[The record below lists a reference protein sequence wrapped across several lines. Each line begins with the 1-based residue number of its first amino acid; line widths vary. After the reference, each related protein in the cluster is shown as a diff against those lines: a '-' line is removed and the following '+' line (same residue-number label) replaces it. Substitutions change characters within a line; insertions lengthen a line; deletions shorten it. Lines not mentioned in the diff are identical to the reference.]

1 MSNLAPQNDVLNLT
15 PSKTSN
21 TSSSFSKTSKN
32 KEHES
37 SDSKNSTQD
46 DTEVKMQ
53 FQTEVNQLLQL
64 MIHSLYSNKEIF
76 LRELI
81 SNASDALDKLNFLSV
96 SDDKYKSLKFEPK
109 IEIKIDKDKK
119 TLSISD
125 NGIGMDKDDLIN
137 NLGTIAKSGTKSFLE
152 NLSGDAKKDSQLI
165 GQFGVGFYSAFM
177 VASKIEVLS
186 KKALDDKAYLWSS
199 DANGYEINDASKEE
213 QGTSITLYLK
223 DDEFANTY
231 KIESIIEKYSNH
243 IQFPIFMEKE
253 EFTPAKEGEEEGKT
267 ELKIS
272 QINKA
277 NALWRI
283 QKSSLKAED
292 YERFYE
298 QNFHDSNKPL
308 LYLHTK
314 SEGKLE
320 YNSLFFIPQNAPFDL
335 FRVDYQSGLKLYV
348 KRVFISDD
356 DKELLPTYLRF
367 VRGIIDVE
375 DLPLNVSREIL
386 QENQILKGVK
396 EASVKKIL
404 GELEKL
410 KNNDKEKYLSFFK
423 TFGKVLKEGLYG
435 FGGEKDSLLKLMLY
449 KSTKGENLRSL
460 EEYKNDLQ
468 GEQKE
473 IFYIAGNN
481 ESLLR
486 TSPLLEEYK
495 QKNIEVLLMDDEIDS
510 LVTPMLEFEGLKFVA
525 INQVED
531 KNELSDEEKN
541 TFAPLVAKFKELL
554 KDQVEDVR
562 LTSRLKD
569 SPSCIVYD
577 KNKPDFAMQQLLKQM
592 GQEQNF
598 KPILEINPKHAIFT
612 GLKNNES
619 FSADIATLVLNMAK
633 LSEGMGVDNPAEF
646 NASLTKIINKA
657 FS

>member
-1 MSNLAPQNDVLNLT
+1 
-15 PSKTSN
+15 
-21 TSSSFSKTSKN
+21 
-32 KEHES
+32 
-37 SDSKNSTQD
+37 
-46 DTEVKMQ
+46 
-53 FQTEVNQLLQL
+53 
-64 MIHSLYSNKEIF
+64 
-76 LRELI
+76 

-199 DANGYEINDASKEE
+199 DANGYEINDANKEE

-231 KIESIIEKYSNH
+231 KIESIVEKYSNH

-253 EFTPAKEGEEEGKT
+253 EFIPAKEGEEEGKT

-277 NALWRI
+277 NALWRM

>member
-1 MSNLAPQNDVLNLT
+1 PRID
-15 PSKTSN
+15 
-21 TSSSFSKTSKN
+21 
-32 KEHES
+32 
-37 SDSKNSTQD
+37 
-46 DTEVKMQ
+46 
-53 FQTEVNQLLQL
+53 
-64 MIHSLYSNKEIF
+64 
-76 LRELI
+76 
-81 SNASDALDKLNFLSV
+81 
-96 SDDKYKSLKFEPK
+96 
-109 IEIKIDKDKK
+109 IKIDKDKK
-119 TLSISD
+119 TLTISD

-186 KKALDDKAYLWSS
+186 KKALDDKAYLWIS
-199 DANGYEINDASKEE
+199 DANGYEIEDATKEE

-223 DDEFANTY
+223 DDEFANSY
-231 KIESIIEKYSNH
+231 KIESIIGKYSNH

-253 EFTPAKEGEEEGKT
+253 EFIPAKEGEEEGKT

-277 NALWRI
+277 NALWRM
-283 QKSSLKAED
+283 QKSSLKTED

-335 FRVDYQSGLKLYV
+335 YRVDYQSGLKLYV

-404 GELEKL
+404 SELEKL
-410 KNNDKEKYLSFFK
+410 KNKDKEKYLSFFK
-423 TFGKVLKEGLYG
+423 NFGKVLKEGLYG

-449 KSTKGENLRSL
+449 KSTKGESLRSL
-460 EEYKNDLQ
+460 EEYKNDIQ
-468 GEQKE
+468 GGQKE
-473 IFYIAGNN
+473 IFYITGNN

-486 TSPLLEEYK
+486 NSPLLEEYK
-495 QKNIEVLLMDDEIDS
+495 QKNIEVFLMDDEIDS
-510 LVTPMLEFEGLKFVA
+510 LVTPMLGEYEGLKFIA

-541 TFAPLVAKFKELL
+541 EFAPLVAKFKELL

-612 GLKNNES
+612 GLKNNET

-646 NASLTKIINKA
+646 NASLTKIITKA

>member
-1 MSNLAPQNDVLNLT
+1 
-15 PSKTSN
+15 
-21 TSSSFSKTSKN
+21 
-32 KEHES
+32 
-37 SDSKNSTQD
+37 
-46 DTEVKMQ
+46 MQ

-76 LRELI
+76 LRELV
-81 SNASDALDKLNFLSV
+81 SNSSDALDKLNFLSV
-96 SDDKYKSLKFEPK
+96 SDDKYKSLKFEPR
-109 IEIKIDKDKK
+109 IDIKIDKDKK
-119 TLSISD
+119 TLTISD

-186 KKALDDKAYLWSS
+186 KKALDDKAYLWIS
-199 DANGYEINDASKEE
+199 DANGYEIEDATKEE

-223 DDEFANTY
+223 DDEFANSY

-253 EFTPAKEGEEEGKT
+253 EFIPAKEGEEEGKT

-277 NALWRI
+277 NALWRM
-283 QKSSLKAED
+283 QKSSLKTED

-335 FRVDYQSGLKLYV
+335 YRVDYQSGLKLYV
-348 KRVFISDD
+348 KRVFIRDD

-386 QENQILKGVK
+386 QENQILKDVK

-404 GELEKL
+404 SELEKF
-410 KNNDKEKYLSFFK
+410 KNKDKEKYLSFFK
-423 TFGKVLKEGLYG
+423 NFGKVLKEGLYG

-449 KSTKGENLRSL
+449 KSTKGESLRSL
-460 EEYKNDLQ
+460 EEYKNDIQ

-473 IFYIAGNN
+473 IFYITGNN

-486 TSPLLEEYK
+486 NSPLLEEYK

-510 LVTPMLEFEGLKFVA
+510 LVTPMLGEYEGLKFIA

-541 TFAPLVAKFKELL
+541 EFAPLVAKFKELL

-612 GLKNNES
+612 GLKNNET

-646 NASLTKIINKA
+646 NASLTKIITKA

>member
-1 MSNLAPQNDVLNLT
+1 
-15 PSKTSN
+15 
-21 TSSSFSKTSKN
+21 
-32 KEHES
+32 
-37 SDSKNSTQD
+37 
-46 DTEVKMQ
+46 MQ

-199 DANGYEINDASKEE
+199 DANGYEIDDANKEE

-277 NALWRI
+277 NALWRM

-435 FGGEKDSLLKLMLY
+435 FGREKDSLLKLMLY

>member
-1 MSNLAPQNDVLNLT
+1 
-15 PSKTSN
+15 
-21 TSSSFSKTSKN
+21 
-32 KEHES
+32 
-37 SDSKNSTQD
+37 
-46 DTEVKMQ
+46 MQ

-76 LRELI
+76 LRELV
-81 SNASDALDKLNFLSV
+81 SNSSDALDKLNFLSV
-96 SDDKYKSLKFEPK
+96 SDDKYKSLKFEPR
-109 IEIKIDKDKK
+109 IDIKIDKDKK
-119 TLSISD
+119 TLTISD

-186 KKALDDKAYLWSS
+186 KKALDDKAYLWIS
-199 DANGYEINDASKEE
+199 DANGYEIEDATKEE

-223 DDEFANTY
+223 DDEFANSY

-253 EFTPAKEGEEEGKT
+253 EFIPAKEGEEEGKT

-277 NALWRI
+277 NALWRM
-283 QKSSLKAED
+283 QKSSLKTED

-335 FRVDYQSGLKLYV
+335 YRVDYQSGLKLYV

-404 GELEKL
+404 SELEKL
-410 KNNDKEKYLSFFK
+410 KNKDKEKYLSFFK
-423 TFGKVLKEGLYG
+423 NFGKVLKEGLYG

-449 KSTKGENLRSL
+449 KSTKGESLRSL
-460 EEYKNDLQ
+460 EEYKNDIQ

-473 IFYIAGNN
+473 IFYITGNN

-486 TSPLLEEYK
+486 NSPLLEEYK

-510 LVTPMLEFEGLKFVA
+510 LIAPMLGEYEGLKFIA

-541 TFAPLVAKFKELL
+541 EFAPLVAKFKELL

-598 KPILEINPKHAIFT
+598 KPILEINLKHAIFT
-612 GLKNNES
+612 GLKNNET

-646 NASLTKIINKA
+646 NASLTKIITKA

>member
-1 MSNLAPQNDVLNLT
+1 
-15 PSKTSN
+15 
-21 TSSSFSKTSKN
+21 
-32 KEHES
+32 
-37 SDSKNSTQD
+37 
-46 DTEVKMQ
+46 
-53 FQTEVNQLLQL
+53 
-64 MIHSLYSNKEIF
+64 
-76 LRELI
+76 
-81 SNASDALDKLNFLSV
+81 DKLNFLSV
-96 SDDKYKSLKFEPK
+96 SDDKYKSLKFEPR
-109 IEIKIDKDKK
+109 IDIKIDKDKK
-119 TLSISD
+119 TLTISD

-186 KKALDDKAYLWSS
+186 KKALDDKAYLWIS
-199 DANGYEINDASKEE
+199 DANGYEIEDATKEE

-223 DDEFANTY
+223 DDEFANSY

-253 EFTPAKEGEEEGKT
+253 EFIPAKEGEEEGKT

-277 NALWRI
+277 NALWRM

-335 FRVDYQSGLKLYV
+335 YRVDYQSGLKLYV

-404 GELEKL
+404 SELEKL
-410 KNNDKEKYLSFFK
+410 KNKDKEKYLSFFK
-423 TFGKVLKEGLYG
+423 NFGKVLKEGLYG

-449 KSTKGENLRSL
+449 KSTKGESLRSL
-460 EEYKNDLQ
+460 EEYKNDIQ

-473 IFYIAGNN
+473 IFYITGNN

-486 TSPLLEEYK
+486 NSPLLEEYK

-510 LVTPMLEFEGLKFVA
+510 LVTPMLGEYEGLKFVA

-541 TFAPLVAKFKELL
+541 EFAPLVTKFKELL

-612 GLKNNES
+612 GLKNNET

-633 LSEGMGVDNPAEF
+633 LSEGMGVDNPVEF
-646 NASLTKIINKA
+646 NASLTKIITKA

>member
-1 MSNLAPQNDVLNLT
+1 
-15 PSKTSN
+15 
-21 TSSSFSKTSKN
+21 
-32 KEHES
+32 
-37 SDSKNSTQD
+37 
-46 DTEVKMQ
+46 MQ

-119 TLSISD
+119 TLTISD
-125 NGIGMDKDDLIN
+125 NGIGMNKDDLIN

-186 KKALDDKAYLWSS
+186 KKALDNKAYLWSS
-199 DANGYEINDASKEE
+199 DANGYEIDDASKEE

-223 DDEFANTY
+223 DDEFANAY
-231 KIESIIEKYSNH
+231 KIESIVEKYSNH

-267 ELKIS
+267 EFKIS

-277 NALWRI
+277 NALWRM
-283 QKSSLKAED
+283 QKSSLKVED

-386 QENQILKGVK
+386 QENQILKAVK

-423 TFGKVLKEGLYG
+423 IFGKVLKEGLYG
-435 FGGEKDSLLKLMLY
+435 FGNEKDSLLKLMLY

-460 EEYKNDLQ
+460 EEYKNELQ
-468 GEQKE
+468 NEQKE

-612 GLKNNES
+612 GLKNNET

>member
-1 MSNLAPQNDVLNLT
+1 
-15 PSKTSN
+15 
-21 TSSSFSKTSKN
+21 
-32 KEHES
+32 
-37 SDSKNSTQD
+37 
-46 DTEVKMQ
+46 MQ

-199 DANGYEINDASKEE
+199 DANGYEIDDANKEE

-223 DDEFANTY
+223 DDEFANAY

-253 EFTPAKEGEEEGKT
+253 EFAPAKEGEEEGKT

-277 NALWRI
+277 NALWRM

-386 QENQILKGVK
+386 QENQILKGIK

-510 LVTPMLEFEGLKFVA
+510 LVTPMLEFEGLKFVS

>member
-1 MSNLAPQNDVLNLT
+1 
-15 PSKTSN
+15 
-21 TSSSFSKTSKN
+21 
-32 KEHES
+32 
-37 SDSKNSTQD
+37 
-46 DTEVKMQ
+46 MQ

-76 LRELI
+76 LRELV
-81 SNASDALDKLNFLSV
+81 SNSSDALDKLNFLSV
-96 SDDKYKSLKFEPK
+96 SDDKYKSLKFEPR
-109 IEIKIDKDKK
+109 IDIKIDKDKK
-119 TLSISD
+119 TLTISD

-186 KKALDDKAYLWSS
+186 KKALDDKAYLWIS
-199 DANGYEINDASKEE
+199 DANGYEIEDATKEE

-223 DDEFANTY
+223 DDEFANSY

-253 EFTPAKEGEEEGKT
+253 EFIPAKEGEEEGKT

-277 NALWRI
+277 NALWRM
-283 QKSSLKAED
+283 QKSSLKTED

-335 FRVDYQSGLKLYV
+335 YRVDYQSGLKLYV

-404 GELEKL
+404 SELEKL
-410 KNNDKEKYLSFFK
+410 KNKDKEKYLSFFK
-423 TFGKVLKEGLYG
+423 NFGKVLKEGLYG

-449 KSTKGENLRSL
+449 KSTKGESLCSL
-460 EEYKNDLQ
+460 EEYKNDIQ

-473 IFYIAGNN
+473 IFYITGNN

-486 TSPLLEEYK
+486 NSPLLEEYK

-510 LVTPMLEFEGLKFVA
+510 LVTPMLGEYEGLKFIA

-541 TFAPLVAKFKELL
+541 EFAPLVAKFKELL

-612 GLKNNES
+612 GLKNNET

-646 NASLTKIINKA
+646 NASLTKIITKA

>member
-1 MSNLAPQNDVLNLT
+1 RID
-15 PSKTSN
+15 
-21 TSSSFSKTSKN
+21 
-32 KEHES
+32 
-37 SDSKNSTQD
+37 
-46 DTEVKMQ
+46 
-53 FQTEVNQLLQL
+53 
-64 MIHSLYSNKEIF
+64 
-76 LRELI
+76 
-81 SNASDALDKLNFLSV
+81 
-96 SDDKYKSLKFEPK
+96 
-109 IEIKIDKDKK
+109 IKIDKDKK
-119 TLSISD
+119 TLTISD

-186 KKALDDKAYLWSS
+186 KKALDDKAYLWIS
-199 DANGYEINDASKEE
+199 DANGYEIEDATKEE

-223 DDEFANTY
+223 DDEFANSY

-253 EFTPAKEGEEEGKT
+253 EFIPAKEGEEEGKT

-277 NALWRI
+277 NALWRM
-283 QKSSLKAED
+283 QKSSLKTED

-335 FRVDYQSGLKLYV
+335 YRVDYQSGLKLYV

-404 GELEKL
+404 SELEKL
-410 KNNDKEKYLSFFK
+410 KNKDKEKYLSFFK
-423 TFGKVLKEGLYG
+423 NFGKVLKEGLYG

-449 KSTKGENLRSL
+449 KSTKGESLRSL
-460 EEYKNDLQ
+460 EEYKNDIQ

-473 IFYIAGNN
+473 IFYITGNN

-486 TSPLLEEYK
+486 NSPLLEEYK

-510 LVTPMLEFEGLKFVA
+510 LVAPMLGEYEGLKFIA

-541 TFAPLVAKFKELL
+541 EFAPLVAKFKELL

-612 GLKNNES
+612 GLKNNET

-646 NASLTKIINKA
+646 NASLTKIITKA

>member
-1 MSNLAPQNDVLNLT
+1 
-15 PSKTSN
+15 
-21 TSSSFSKTSKN
+21 
-32 KEHES
+32 
-37 SDSKNSTQD
+37 
-46 DTEVKMQ
+46 MQ

-199 DANGYEINDASKEE
+199 DANGYEINDANKEE

-253 EFTPAKEGEEEGKT
+253 EFTPAKEGEEGKT

-277 NALWRI
+277 NALWRM

>member
-1 MSNLAPQNDVLNLT
+1 
-15 PSKTSN
+15 
-21 TSSSFSKTSKN
+21 
-32 KEHES
+32 
-37 SDSKNSTQD
+37 
-46 DTEVKMQ
+46 MQ

-76 LRELI
+76 LRELV
-81 SNASDALDKLNFLSV
+81 SNSSDALDKLNFLSV
-96 SDDKYKSLKFEPK
+96 SDDKYKSLKFEPR
-109 IEIKIDKDKK
+109 IDIKIDKDKK
-119 TLSISD
+119 TLTISD

-186 KKALDDKAYLWSS
+186 KKALDDKAYLWIS
-199 DANGYEINDASKEE
+199 DANGYEIEDATKEE

-223 DDEFANTY
+223 DDEFANSY

-253 EFTPAKEGEEEGKT
+253 EFIPAKEGEEEGKT

-277 NALWRI
+277 NALWRM
-283 QKSSLKAED
+283 QKSSLKTED

-335 FRVDYQSGLKLYV
+335 YRVDYQSGLKLYV

-404 GELEKL
+404 SELEKL
-410 KNNDKEKYLSFFK
+410 KNKDKEKYLSFFK
-423 TFGKVLKEGLYG
+423 NFGKVLKEGLYG

-449 KSTKGENLRSL
+449 KSTKGESLRSL
-460 EEYKNDLQ
+460 EEYKNDIQ

-473 IFYIAGNN
+473 IFYITGNN

-486 TSPLLEEYK
+486 NSPLLEEYK

-510 LVTPMLEFEGLKFVA
+510 LVTPMLGEYEGLKFIA

-541 TFAPLVAKFKELL
+541 EFAPLVAKFKELL

-612 GLKNNES
+612 GLKNNET
-619 FSADIATLVLNMAK
+619 FSADIAILVLNMAK
-633 LSEGMGVDNPAEF
+633 LSEGMGVDNPTEF
-646 NASLTKIINKA
+646 NASLTKIITKA

>member
-1 MSNLAPQNDVLNLT
+1 
-15 PSKTSN
+15 
-21 TSSSFSKTSKN
+21 
-32 KEHES
+32 
-37 SDSKNSTQD
+37 
-46 DTEVKMQ
+46 MQ

-76 LRELI
+76 LRELV
-81 SNASDALDKLNFLSV
+81 SNSSDALDKLNFLSV
-96 SDDKYKSLKFEPK
+96 SDDKYKSLKFEPR
-109 IEIKIDKDKK
+109 IDIKIDKDKK
-119 TLSISD
+119 TLTISD

-186 KKALDDKAYLWSS
+186 KKALDDKAYLWIS
-199 DANGYEINDASKEE
+199 DANGYEIEDATKEE

-223 DDEFANTY
+223 DDEFANSY

-253 EFTPAKEGEEEGKT
+253 EFIPAKEGEEEGKT

-277 NALWRI
+277 NALWRM

-335 FRVDYQSGLKLYV
+335 YRVDYQSGLKLYV

-386 QENQILKGVK
+386 QENQILKGAK

-404 GELEKL
+404 SELEKL
-410 KNNDKEKYLSFFK
+410 KNKDKEKYLSFFK
-423 TFGKVLKEGLYG
+423 NFGKVLKEGLYG

-449 KSTKGENLRSL
+449 KSTKGESLRSL
-460 EEYKNDLQ
+460 EEYKNDIQ

-473 IFYIAGNN
+473 IFYITGSN

-486 TSPLLEEYK
+486 NSPLLEEYK

-510 LVTPMLEFEGLKFVA
+510 LVTPMLGEYEGLKFVA

-541 TFAPLVAKFKELL
+541 EFAPLVAKFKELL

-612 GLKNNES
+612 GLKNNET

-646 NASLTKIINKA
+646 NASLTKIITKA

>member
-1 MSNLAPQNDVLNLT
+1 
-15 PSKTSN
+15 
-21 TSSSFSKTSKN
+21 
-32 KEHES
+32 
-37 SDSKNSTQD
+37 
-46 DTEVKMQ
+46 MQ

-199 DANGYEINDASKEE
+199 DANGYEINDANKEE

-277 NALWRI
+277 NALWRM
-283 QKSSLKAED
+283 QKSSLKIED

-298 QNFHDSNKPL
+298 QNFHDSNKLL

-569 SPSCIVYD
+569 SLSCIVYD

>member
-1 MSNLAPQNDVLNLT
+1 
-15 PSKTSN
+15 
-21 TSSSFSKTSKN
+21 
-32 KEHES
+32 
-37 SDSKNSTQD
+37 
-46 DTEVKMQ
+46 
-53 FQTEVNQLLQL
+53 
-64 MIHSLYSNKEIF
+64 
-76 LRELI
+76 
-81 SNASDALDKLNFLSV
+81 LNFLSV
-96 SDDKYKSLKFEPK
+96 SDDKYKSLKFEPR
-109 IEIKIDKDKK
+109 IDIKIDKDKK
-119 TLSISD
+119 TLTISD

-186 KKALDDKAYLWSS
+186 KKALDDKAYLWIS
-199 DANGYEINDASKEE
+199 DANGYEIEDATKEE

-223 DDEFANTY
+223 DDEFANSY

-253 EFTPAKEGEEEGKT
+253 EFIPAKEGEEEGKT

-277 NALWRI
+277 NALWRM
-283 QKSSLKAED
+283 QKSSLKTED

-335 FRVDYQSGLKLYV
+335 YRVDYQSGLKLYV

-404 GELEKL
+404 SELEKL
-410 KNNDKEKYLSFFK
+410 KNKDKEKYLSFFK
-423 TFGKVLKEGLYG
+423 NFGKVLKEGLYG

-449 KSTKGENLRSL
+449 KSTKGESLRSL
-460 EEYKNDLQ
+460 EEYKNDIQ

-473 IFYIAGNN
+473 IFYITGNN

-486 TSPLLEEYK
+486 NSPLLEEYK

-510 LVTPMLEFEGLKFVA
+510 LIAPMLGEYEGLKFIA

-541 TFAPLVAKFKELL
+541 EFAPLVAKFKELL

-612 GLKNNES
+612 GLKNNET

-646 NASLTKIINKA
+646 NASLTKIITKA

>member
-1 MSNLAPQNDVLNLT
+1 
-15 PSKTSN
+15 
-21 TSSSFSKTSKN
+21 
-32 KEHES
+32 
-37 SDSKNSTQD
+37 
-46 DTEVKMQ
+46 MQ

-598 KPILEINPKHAIFT
+598 KPILEINLKHAIFT

>member
-1 MSNLAPQNDVLNLT
+1 
-15 PSKTSN
+15 
-21 TSSSFSKTSKN
+21 
-32 KEHES
+32 
-37 SDSKNSTQD
+37 
-46 DTEVKMQ
+46 MQ

-76 LRELI
+76 LRELV
-81 SNASDALDKLNFLSV
+81 SNSSDALDKLNFLSV
-96 SDDKYKSLKFEPK
+96 SDDKYKSLKFEPR
-109 IEIKIDKDKK
+109 IDIKIDKDKK
-119 TLSISD
+119 TLTISD

-186 KKALDDKAYLWSS
+186 KKALDDKAYLWIS
-199 DANGYEINDASKEE
+199 DANGYEIEDATKEE

-223 DDEFANTY
+223 DDEFANSY

-253 EFTPAKEGEEEGKT
+253 EFIPAKEGEEEGKT

-277 NALWRI
+277 NALWRM

-335 FRVDYQSGLKLYV
+335 YRVDYQSGLKLYV

-410 KNNDKEKYLSFFK
+410 KNKDKEKYLSFFK
-423 TFGKVLKEGLYG
+423 NFGKVLKEGLYG

-449 KSTKGENLRSL
+449 KSTKGESLRSL
-460 EEYKNDLQ
+460 EEYKNEMQ
-468 GEQKE
+468 SEQKE
-473 IFYIAGNN
+473 IFYITGNN

-486 TSPLLEEYK
+486 NSPLLEEYK

-510 LVTPMLEFEGLKFVA
+510 LVTPMLGEYEGLKFVA

-541 TFAPLVAKFKELL
+541 EFAPLVAKFKELL

-569 SPSCIVYD
+569 SPSCVVYD

-612 GLKNNES
+612 GLKNNET

-646 NASLTKIINKA
+646 NASLTKIITKA

>member
-1 MSNLAPQNDVLNLT
+1 
-15 PSKTSN
+15 
-21 TSSSFSKTSKN
+21 
-32 KEHES
+32 
-37 SDSKNSTQD
+37 
-46 DTEVKMQ
+46 
-53 FQTEVNQLLQL
+53 
-64 MIHSLYSNKEIF
+64 
-76 LRELI
+76 RELV
-81 SNASDALDKLNFLSV
+81 SNSSDALDKLNFLSV
-96 SDDKYKSLKFEPK
+96 SDDKYKSLKFEPR
-109 IEIKIDKDKK
+109 IDIKIDKDKK
-119 TLSISD
+119 TLTISD

-186 KKALDDKAYLWSS
+186 KKALDDKAYLWIS
-199 DANGYEINDASKEE
+199 DANGYEIEDATKEE

-223 DDEFANTY
+223 DDEFANSY

-253 EFTPAKEGEEEGKT
+253 EFIPAKEGEEEGKT

-277 NALWRI
+277 NALWRM

-335 FRVDYQSGLKLYV
+335 YRVDYQSGLKLYV

-404 GELEKL
+404 SELEKL
-410 KNNDKEKYLSFFK
+410 KNKDKEKYLSFFK
-423 TFGKVLKEGLYG
+423 NFGKVLKEGLYG

-449 KSTKGENLRSL
+449 KSTKGESLRSL
-460 EEYKNDLQ
+460 EEYKNDIQ

-473 IFYIAGNN
+473 IFYITGNN

-486 TSPLLEEYK
+486 NSPLLEEYK

-510 LVTPMLEFEGLKFVA
+510 LVTPMLGEYEGLKFVA

-541 TFAPLVAKFKELL
+541 EFAPLVTKFKELL

-612 GLKNNES
+612 GLKNNET

-633 LSEGMGVDNPAEF
+633 LSEGMGVDNPVEF
-646 NASLTKIINKA
+646 NASLTKIITKA

>member
-1 MSNLAPQNDVLNLT
+1 
-15 PSKTSN
+15 
-21 TSSSFSKTSKN
+21 
-32 KEHES
+32 
-37 SDSKNSTQD
+37 
-46 DTEVKMQ
+46 
-53 FQTEVNQLLQL
+53 
-64 MIHSLYSNKEIF
+64 
-76 LRELI
+76 
-81 SNASDALDKLNFLSV
+81 V
-96 SDDKYKSLKFEPK
+96 SDDKYKSLKFEPR
-109 IEIKIDKDKK
+109 IDIKIDKDKK
-119 TLSISD
+119 TLTISD

-186 KKALDDKAYLWSS
+186 KKALDDKAYLWIS
-199 DANGYEINDASKEE
+199 DANGYEIEDATKEE

-223 DDEFANTY
+223 DDEFANSY

-253 EFTPAKEGEEEGKT
+253 EFIPAKEGEEEGKT

-277 NALWRI
+277 NALWRM
-283 QKSSLKAED
+283 QKSSLKTED

-335 FRVDYQSGLKLYV
+335 YRVDYQSGLKLYV

-404 GELEKL
+404 SELEKL
-410 KNNDKEKYLSFFK
+410 KNKDKEKYLSFFK
-423 TFGKVLKEGLYG
+423 NFGKVLKEGLYG

-449 KSTKGENLRSL
+449 KSTKGESLRSL
-460 EEYKNDLQ
+460 EEYKNDIQ

-473 IFYIAGNN
+473 IFYITGNN

-486 TSPLLEEYK
+486 NSPLLEEYK

-510 LVTPMLEFEGLKFVA
+510 LIAPMLGEYEGLKFIA

-541 TFAPLVAKFKELL
+541 EFAPLVAKFKELL

-612 GLKNNES
+612 GLKNNET

-646 NASLTKIINKA
+646 NASLTKIITKA

>member
-1 MSNLAPQNDVLNLT
+1 
-15 PSKTSN
+15 
-21 TSSSFSKTSKN
+21 
-32 KEHES
+32 
-37 SDSKNSTQD
+37 
-46 DTEVKMQ
+46 
-53 FQTEVNQLLQL
+53 EVNQLLQL

-76 LRELI
+76 LRELV
-81 SNASDALDKLNFLSV
+81 SNSSDALDKLNFLSV
-96 SDDKYKSLKFEPK
+96 SDDKYKSLKFEPR
-109 IEIKIDKDKK
+109 IDIKIDKDKK
-119 TLSISD
+119 TLTISD

-186 KKALDDKAYLWSS
+186 KKALDDKAYLWIS
-199 DANGYEINDASKEE
+199 DANGYEIEDATKEE

-223 DDEFANTY
+223 DDEFANSY

-253 EFTPAKEGEEEGKT
+253 EFIPAKEGEEEGKT

-277 NALWRI
+277 NALWRM
-283 QKSSLKAED
+283 QKSSLKTED

-335 FRVDYQSGLKLYV
+335 YRVDYQSGLKLYV

-404 GELEKL
+404 SELEKL
-410 KNNDKEKYLSFFK
+410 KNKDKEKYLSFFK
-423 TFGKVLKEGLYG
+423 NFGKVLKEGLYG

-449 KSTKGENLRSL
+449 KSTKGESLRSL
-460 EEYKNDLQ
+460 EEYKNDIQ

-473 IFYIAGNN
+473 IFYITGNN

-486 TSPLLEEYK
+486 NSPLLEEYK

-510 LVTPMLEFEGLKFVA
+510 LVAPMLGEYEGLKFIA

-541 TFAPLVAKFKELL
+541 EFAPLVAKFKELL

-612 GLKNNES
+612 GLKNNET

-646 NASLTKIINKA
+646 NASLTKIITKA

>member
-1 MSNLAPQNDVLNLT
+1 
-15 PSKTSN
+15 
-21 TSSSFSKTSKN
+21 
-32 KEHES
+32 
-37 SDSKNSTQD
+37 
-46 DTEVKMQ
+46 MQ

-253 EFTPAKEGEEEGKT
+253 EFTPAKEGEEEVKT

-277 NALWRI
+277 NALWRM

>member
-1 MSNLAPQNDVLNLT
+1 
-15 PSKTSN
+15 
-21 TSSSFSKTSKN
+21 
-32 KEHES
+32 
-37 SDSKNSTQD
+37 
-46 DTEVKMQ
+46 MQ

-76 LRELI
+76 LRELV
-81 SNASDALDKLNFLSV
+81 SNSSDALDKLNFLSV
-96 SDDKYKSLKFEPK
+96 SDDKYKSLKFEPR
-109 IEIKIDKDKK
+109 IDIKIDKDKK
-119 TLSISD
+119 TLTISD

-186 KKALDDKAYLWSS
+186 KKALDDKAYLWIS
-199 DANGYEINDASKEE
+199 DANGYEIEDATKEE

-223 DDEFANTY
+223 DDEFANSY

-253 EFTPAKEGEEEGKT
+253 EFIPAKEGEEEGKT

-277 NALWRI
+277 NALWRM
-283 QKSSLKAED
+283 QKSSLKTED

-335 FRVDYQSGLKLYV
+335 YRVDYQSGLKLYV

-396 EASVKKIL
+396 EVSVKKIL
-404 GELEKL
+404 SELEKL
-410 KNNDKEKYLSFFK
+410 KNKDKEKYLSFFK
-423 TFGKVLKEGLYG
+423 NFGKVLKEGLYG

-449 KSTKGENLRSL
+449 KSTKGESLRSL
-460 EEYKNDLQ
+460 EEYKNDIQ

-473 IFYIAGNN
+473 IFYITGNN

-486 TSPLLEEYK
+486 NSPLLEEYK

-510 LVTPMLEFEGLKFVA
+510 LIAPMLGEYEGLKFIA

-541 TFAPLVAKFKELL
+541 EFAPLVAKFKELL

-612 GLKNNES
+612 GLKNNET

-646 NASLTKIINKA
+646 NASLTKIITKA

>member
-1 MSNLAPQNDVLNLT
+1 
-15 PSKTSN
+15 
-21 TSSSFSKTSKN
+21 
-32 KEHES
+32 
-37 SDSKNSTQD
+37 
-46 DTEVKMQ
+46 MQ

-76 LRELI
+76 LRELV
-81 SNASDALDKLNFLSV
+81 SNSSDALDKLNFLSV
-96 SDDKYKSLKFEPK
+96 SDDKYKNLKFEPR
-109 IEIKIDKDKK
+109 IDIKIDKDKK
-119 TLSISD
+119 TLTISD

-186 KKALDDKAYLWSS
+186 KKALDDKAYLWIS
-199 DANGYEINDASKEE
+199 DANGYEIEDATKEE

-223 DDEFANTY
+223 DDEFVNSY

-253 EFTPAKEGEEEGKT
+253 EFIPAKEGEEEGKT

-277 NALWRI
+277 NALWRM

-335 FRVDYQSGLKLYV
+335 YRVDYQSGLKLYV

-410 KNNDKEKYLSFFK
+410 KNKDKEKYLSFFK
-423 TFGKVLKEGLYG
+423 NFGKVLKEGLYG

-449 KSTKGENLRSL
+449 KSTKGESLRSL
-460 EEYKNDLQ
+460 EEYKNEIQ
-468 GEQKE
+468 SEQKE
-473 IFYIAGNN
+473 IFYITGNN

-486 TSPLLEEYK
+486 NSPLLEEYK

-510 LVTPMLEFEGLKFVA
+510 LVTPMLGEYEGLKFVA

-541 TFAPLVAKFKELL
+541 EFAPLVAKFKELL

-612 GLKNNES
+612 GLKNNET

-646 NASLTKIINKA
+646 NASLTKIITKA